1 VEYARNVLGIP
12 DAEHE
17 ETAPQASTPF
27 INRLACSLVGQT
39 QTIRLTRGTRVH
51 EAYGTD
57 EAVEP
62 FRCSFGLN
70 PAYRRLLE
78 GEPLEVVGVDGEGEV
93 RVVELTSHRFFVA
106 TLFVPQLTSKPGA
119 PHPLIT
125 AFLRAA
131 EARHSPETGVCD
143 L

>member
-1 VEYARNVLGIP
+1 VEYARNVLKIP

-17 ETAPQASTPF
+17 ETAPQASTLF

-39 QTIRLTRGTRVH
+39 QAIQLTRGTRVH

-57 EAVEP
+57 EAVEQ

-70 PAYRRLLE
+70 PAYRKLLE

-93 RVVELTSHRFFVA
+93 RVVELTNHRFFVA
-106 TLFVPQLTSKPGA
+106 ALFVPQLSSRPEA
-119 PHPLIT
+119 SHPLIT
-125 AFLRAA
+125 AFLKAARAQ
-131 EARHSPETGVCD
+131 HSSETGVGD
-143 L
+143 M